1 MRVISNVS
9 VVSTLRECKEF
20 SRADPYSIHP
30 KKIRAIEKIKEIAE
44 KRGWD
49 IVKLG
54 DLLKIP
60 PSSGRSGLPVDPNG
74 VVKIVKPANLTSLFF
89 VDLTSCERT
98 TIEAYMSS
106 EKGRLEDEDILVLS
120 AAHAEGYIGTNT
132 SIVRL
137 SKEEKAICIGEIIRL
152 RPNSEKINPYYLVIF
167 LNSLI
172 GRYMLNYSVRGQTAH
187 LYPKDIRHLPILV
200 PPRDIQDSI
209 GDKLKQA
216 IEAKIEAEKK
226 RKEIE
231 EIFKSHFGELNI
243 KKHGGYTF
251 NISQCIEESRLDPH
265 YFYPEFIKAIKRI
278 RESGFEVRELSELFE
293 FSKETIDPSKFDKF
307 IYVEIADI
315 DLTYGFISKHS
326 VIEGKK
332 APSRARKVIHKD
344 YLLVPLTRP
353 YRGAIAVVDDRYD
366 GAVATT
372 GFSVLYPKRDAL
384 VDSYYLC
391 AFLKSP
397 WGIVQLTQKM
407 SNANYPAILESDI
420 AKVLVPIL
428 PEGERK
434 KISENMKKIVINLI
448 SSKQF
453 HAEAMNE
460 LNKLLE
466 LNSEG
471 DIYEI

>member
-1 MRVISNVS
+1 MRVISNIS
-9 VVSTLRECKEF
+9 VISTLRECKEF

-30 KKIRAIEKIKEIAE
+30 RKIRAIEKMKEIAE

-49 IVKLG
+49 IVKLEQLVIE
-54 DLLKIP
+54 DIFK
-60 PSSGRSGLPVDPNG
+60 SSGTERKVDG
-74 VVKIVKPANLTSLFF
+74 EVIAVKPGALSDDFLIDF
-89 VDLTSCERT
+89 SKCARE
-98 TIEAYMSS
+98 TIEEYLKA
-106 EKGRLEDEDILVLS
+106 GRRQLRDGDIILLGD
-120 AAHAEGYIGTNT
+120 AHAEGYIGSKT
-132 SIVRL
+132 S
-137 SKEEKAICIGEIIRL
+137 IIRL
-152 RPNSEKINPYYLVIF
+152 LEDQKAMLLGHLIKVRPNPNLINPYYLLAY
-167 LNSLI
+167 LNCKLAK
-172 GRYMLNYSVRGQTAH
+172 YYLNYSVRGQTVGLHARDV
-187 LYPKDIRHLPILV
+187 KNLPVLV

-243 KKHGGYTF
+243 KKLGGYTF

-332 APSRARKVIHKD
+332 APSRARKVIRKD

-407 SNANYPAILESDI
+407 SNANYPAILELDI

-460 LNKLLE
+460 LNKRLE